1 MVKVLKK
8 KYIKLNEDDT
18 NATPQNNTQAQQPVQ
33 QQPVNNN
40 QQSAQQ
46 PQQQQ
51 SSTQQPQQ
59 NNIQQQTTT
68 PQQQQ
73 NNTQQPQQQQQQAQQ
88 PQDNNNNQQPA
99 QDDYSKIATNVST
112 VMVNMI
118 DSLQTTLRDFNN
130 TCPEIDAASKNQQS
144 PINKEA
150 QNVIKAINGF
160 TQGKADAT
168 NTNTINAAFQAFGN
182 IASAVNEL
190 SKKLQE
196 QVQVQDQQQQQVAQN
211 PVTDS
216 YHYSNFGDLLSEKLN
231 YADMKKLTSAMVGGF
246 KF

>member
-8 KYIKLNEDDT
+8 KYIKLNEEDT
-18 NATPQNNTQAQQPVQ
+18 NVTPQNNTQAQQPVQ
-33 QQPVNNN
+33 QQSVNNN
-40 QQSAQQ
+40 QQPQ
-46 PQQQQ
+46 PQQQA
-51 SSTQQPQQ
+51 TQ
-59 NNIQQQTTT
+59 
-68 PQQQQ
+68 
-73 NNTQQPQQQQQQAQQ
+73 TQQPQQQQQQNNQNNTQPQQ
-88 PQDNNNNQQPA
+88 SQQQQDNNNNPQTTP
-99 QDDYSKIATNVST
+99 DDYGKIASNVST

-150 QNVIKAINGF
+150 QDVIKAINGF
-160 TQGKADAT
+160 TQGKADAN

-196 QVQVQDQQQQQVAQN
+196 QVQVQNQQQQQVAQN

-216 YHYSNFGDLLSEKLN
+216 YHYSDFGNLLSDKLN

>member
-8 KYIKLNEDDT
+8 KYIKKLNEDDT
-18 NATPQNNTQAQQPVQ
+18 NNTPQNNTQAQQPVQ

-46 PQQQQ
+46 QPTQQ
-51 SSTQQPQQ
+51 S
-59 NNIQQQTTT
+59 
-68 PQQQQ
+68 Q
-73 NNTQQPQQQQQQAQQ
+73 NNTQQQAATQAQQPQQQQQQNNQNTQ
-88 PQDNNNNQQPA
+88 PQDNNNQQTT
-99 QDDYSKIATNVST
+99 QDDYGKIASNVST

-160 TQGKADAT
+160 TQGKADAN

-196 QVQVQDQQQQQVAQN
+196 QVQVQNQQQQQVAQN

-216 YHYSNFGDLLSEKLN
+216 YHYSDFGNLLSEKLN

>member
-8 KYIKLNEDDT
+8 KYIKLNEEDT
-18 NATPQNNTQAQQPVQ
+18 NVTPQNNTQAQQPVQ
-33 QQPVNNN
+33 QQSVNNN
-40 QQSAQQ
+40 QQPAQQQ
-46 PQQQQ
+46 PQNNTQQQ
-51 SSTQQPQQ
+51 ATQ
-59 NNIQQQTTT
+59 
-68 PQQQQ
+68 
-73 NNTQQPQQQQQQAQQ
+73 TQQPQQQQQQNNQNNTQPQQ
-88 PQDNNNNQQPA
+88 SQQQQDNNNNQQTV
-99 QDDYSKIATNVST
+99 QDDYGKIASNVST

-150 QNVIKAINGF
+150 QDVIKAINGF
-160 TQGKADAT
+160 TQGKADAN

-196 QVQVQDQQQQQVAQN
+196 QVQVQNQQQQQVAQN

-216 YHYSNFGDLLSEKLN
+216 YHYSDFGNLLSEKLN

>member
-8 KYIKLNEDDT
+8 KYIKLNEEDT
-18 NATPQNNTQAQQPVQ
+18 NVTPQNNTQVQQPVQ

-40 QQSAQQ
+40 QQ

-51 SSTQQPQQ
+51 PQ
-59 NNIQQQTTT
+59 NNAQQQAT
-68 PQQQQ
+68 Q
-73 NNTQQPQQQQQQAQQ
+73 TQQPQQQQQQNNQNNTQPQQ
-88 PQDNNNNQQPA
+88 SQQQQDNNNNQQTTP
-99 QDDYSKIATNVST
+99 DDYGKIASNVST

-160 TQGKADAT
+160 TQGKADAN

-196 QVQVQDQQQQQVAQN
+196 QVQVQNQQQQQVAQN

-216 YHYSNFGDLLSEKLN
+216 YHYSDFGNLLSEKLN

-246 KF
+246 EF

>member
-8 KYIKLNEDDT
+8 KYIKLNEEDT

-33 QQPVNNN
+33 QQPVSNN
-40 QQSAQQ
+40 QQPAQQQ
-46 PQQQQ
+46 PQNNAQQQ
-51 SSTQQPQQ
+51 ATQTQQPQ
-59 NNIQQQTTT
+59 

-73 NNTQQPQQQQQQAQQ
+73 NNNQNTQQQQSQQQQ
-88 PQDNNNNQQPA
+88 DNNNNNQQPA
-99 QDDYSKIATNVST
+99 QDDYSKIASNVST

-160 TQGKADAT
+160 TQGKADA
-168 NTNTINAAFQAFGN
+168 NNMNTINAAFQAFGN

-196 QVQVQDQQQQQVAQN
+196 QVQVQNQQQQQVAQN

-216 YHYSNFGDLLSEKLN
+216 YHYSDFGNLLSEKLN

-246 KF
+246 EF

>member
-8 KYIKLNEDDT
+8 KYIKLNEEDT
-18 NATPQNNTQAQQPVQ
+18 NVTPQNNTQAQQPVQ

-40 QQSAQQ
+40 QQPAQQQ
-46 PQQQQ
+46 PQ
-51 SSTQQPQQ
+51 
-59 NNIQQQTTT
+59 NNTQQQTT
-68 PQQQQ
+68 Q
-73 NNTQQPQQQQQQAQQ
+73 TQQPQQQNNQNTQPEQAQQ
-88 PQDNNNNQQPA
+88 QQDNNNNQQTV
-99 QDDYSKIATNVST
+99 QDDYGKIASNVST

-118 DSLQTTLRDFNN
+118 DSLQTTLKDFNN

-196 QVQVQDQQQQQVAQN
+196 QVQVQNQQQQQVAQN

-216 YHYSNFGDLLSEKLN
+216 YHYSDFGNLLSDKLN

>member
-8 KYIKLNEDDT
+8 KYIKLNEEDT
-18 NATPQNNTQAQQPVQ
+18 NVTPQNNTQAQQPVQ

-46 PQQQQ
+46 
-51 SSTQQPQQ
+51 QPQ
-59 NNIQQQTTT
+59 NNTQQQTT
-68 PQQQQ
+68 Q
-73 NNTQQPQQQQQQAQQ
+73 TQQPQQQNNQNNTQPQQSQQQ
-88 PQDNNNNQQPA
+88 QDNNNNQQTTP
-99 QDDYSKIATNVST
+99 DDYSKIASNVST

-196 QVQVQDQQQQQVAQN
+196 QVQVQNQQQQQVAQN

-216 YHYSNFGDLLSEKLN
+216 YHYSDFGNLLSEKLN

-246 KF
+246 EF

>member
-8 KYIKLNEDDT
+8 KYIKLNEEDT
-18 NATPQNNTQAQQPVQ
+18 NVTPQNNTQAQQPVQ

-40 QQSAQQ
+40 QQPQPAQQ
-46 PQQQQ
+46 QPTQQQQ
-51 SSTQQPQQ
+51 T
-59 NNIQQQTTT
+59 NT

-73 NNTQQPQQQQQQAQQ
+73 NNIQQPQQQQQQAQQ
-88 PQDNNNNQQPA
+88 PQDNNNNNN

-196 QVQVQDQQQQQVAQN
+196 QVQVQNQQQQQVAQN

-216 YHYSNFGDLLSEKLN
+216 YHYSDFGNLLSEKLN